1 VEATLAFLSDPANW
15 QGPTGIP
22 VRLVEHLLL
31 AAVAILTASLIALPA
46 GLYMGHTGRLA
57 QLGINAANVGRAVP
71 SYAVMVMILPVSL
84 ALAPP
89 ELASQ
94 ALSFWPIFLTMV
106 LLGIPPILVA
116 AYVGI
121 REVDR
126 DLVEASRGMGMTG
139 RQVLARVE
147 LPLAFPVIVGG
158 FRTAV
163 LQVIATATLGAIL
176 SGGGLGRFLWDGM
189 RRNDPG
195 MLFTGALLVAALA
208 ISVDL
213 GLAALQRAVTP
224 RGVRVTLGE
233 ERRP

>member
-1 VEATLAFLSDPANW
+1 
-15 QGPTGIP
+15 
-22 VRLVEHLLL
+22 
-31 AAVAILTASLIALPA
+31 
-46 GLYMGHTGRLA
+46 
-57 QLGINAANVGRAVP
+57 
-71 SYAVMVMILPVSL
+71 
-84 ALAPP
+84 
-89 ELASQ
+89 
-94 ALSFWPIFLTMV
+94 
-106 LLGIPPILVA
+106 
-116 AYVGI
+116 
-121 REVDR
+121 
-126 DLVEASRGMGMTG
+126 
-139 RQVLARVE
+139 VE